1 MHRHPFAVGV
11 VVGVVGV
18 WLYHN
23 FFGPHLPGSTKGL
36 AVLGLSVVVAFSGY
50 ALFAW
55 GVAFLTHATTPTG
68 NTPSFLDLVWPGKW
82 TSGKAKK

>member
-23 FFGPHLPGSTKGL
+23 FFGPHLPGSTKG
-36 AVLGLSVVVAFSGY
+36 
-50 ALFAW
+50 
-55 GVAFLTHATTPTG
+55 
-68 NTPSFLDLVWPGKW
+68 
-82 TSGKAKK
+82 